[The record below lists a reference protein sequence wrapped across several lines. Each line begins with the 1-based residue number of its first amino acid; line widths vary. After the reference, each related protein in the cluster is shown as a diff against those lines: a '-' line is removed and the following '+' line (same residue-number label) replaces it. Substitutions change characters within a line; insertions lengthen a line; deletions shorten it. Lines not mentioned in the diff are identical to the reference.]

1 MLVNV
6 AHYVQ
11 GACRAEVSVHDIA
24 ILVDKKLLEVPL
36 CIVPQEALWP
46 LLLEILEERMCVRP
60 VYIHLPI
67 QFFQKRGKKRR
78 EKQLR

>member
-46 LLLEILEERMCVRP
+46 LLLEILEERMRVVR
-60 VYIHLPI
+60 
-67 QFFQKRGKKRR
+67 
-78 EKQLR
+78 QLSV